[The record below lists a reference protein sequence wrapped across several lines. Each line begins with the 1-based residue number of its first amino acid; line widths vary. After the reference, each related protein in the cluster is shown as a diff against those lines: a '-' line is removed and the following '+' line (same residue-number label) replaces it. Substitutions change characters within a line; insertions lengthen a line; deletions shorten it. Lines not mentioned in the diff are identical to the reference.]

1 PDLFPLNNTI
11 SYENNKS
18 GRELLKSISESIEL
32 VIWNE
37 LKNCKAFGVMV
48 DESTD
53 ISTNSHFIIYVKYCY
68 KGIVKVRYLKLLQV
82 EESNA
87 ITLYNAII
95 NLFDK
100 NDIVKKICSFAS
112 DGASVM
118 MGKNTG
124 VATRIAQINHFLYI
138 THCIAHRLS
147 LACGDAQEQVEFCK
161 SVESVMKK
169 VYLFFSKSSKRC
181 DLLKH
186 YQKFLDHPLLKVKQI
201 YDIRWLSWYDAVK
214 TFLYFLYDILG
225 YLSELSKVFQKRFI
239 RFSDLQPTI
248 EATLEK
254 IQHEYLE
261 DNPRLGY
268 NLSGFLTNIS
278 PTSNLYIGNHKLI
291 FNNGYE
297 DDLMVDICEFASSII

>member
-1 PDLFPLNNTI
+1 
-11 SYENNKS
+11 
-18 GRELLKSISESIEL
+18 
-32 VIWNE
+32 
-37 LKNCKAFGVMV
+37 
-48 DESTD
+48 
-53 ISTNSHFIIYVKYCY
+53 
-68 KGIVKVRYLKLLQV
+68 
-82 EESNA
+82 
-87 ITLYNAII
+87 
-95 NLFDK
+95 
-100 NDIVKKICSFAS
+100 
-112 DGASVM
+112 
-118 MGKNTG
+118 
-124 VATRIAQINHFLYI
+124 
-138 THCIAHRLS
+138 
-147 LACGDAQEQVEFCK
+147 
-161 SVESVMKK
+161 
-169 VYLFFSKSSKRC
+169 
-181 DLLKH
+181 
-186 YQKFLDHPLLKVKQI
+186 HPLLKVKQI

-297 DDLMVDICEFASSII
+297 DDLMVDICEFASSIIVEIKERFPNPKLLSAMKILNPQEWPKDKEFLMFYGELELKELVSVYGKSIYQIIL